1 MMVNHTTKTVQAI
14 SGTVKRDSHLNV
26 TDSELT
32 GDSSDDSDDAP
43 PPLED
48 MTHMFNKLSAGVCPY
63 PLHVDATHP
72 VQAKAHAV
80 VDKLDASLHHTNATE
95 PKTVSNRISAHPASN
110 NANRNTI
117 APAASNEFGGLKKGF
132 FSTPSTAVP
141 KIPAVRTDGCRPSKH
156 LHVTLPKTTTPSNAE
171 HVPSDSNSNIPFI
184 KGTAKHG
191 STSNTKSNVS
201 SPLSESIRQMF
212 KIHSQDNGTGPAAWM
227 TNDFWDKVQQSPN
240 LSKAFSDASFSQAA
254 QDLATNP
261 QGTFEKYAKERPD
274 FLLALKELAMIIG
287 DHLITFAD
295 EASNASINH
304 LQGVTSSSTDI
315 SPVSKS
321 IVSMKP
327 TVPDD
332 LPDHEKDL
340 LQRVFNDSEIQEIL
354 RDSQIQRILKQ
365 IQHNPPEIAQIMHQ
379 APTSLVKKLH
389 KLIECGL
396 LQVQR

>member
-132 FSTPSTAVP
+132 FSTPSTTVP

-191 STSNTKSNVS
+191 STSSTKSNVS

-212 KIHSQDNGTGPAAWM
+212 KIHSQDNGTGPAWM

-261 QGTFEKYAKERPD
+261 Q
-274 FLLALKELAMIIG
+274 
-287 DHLITFAD
+287 
-295 EASNASINH
+295 ASNASINH
-304 LQGVTSSSTDI
+304 LQGVTGNSTDI